1 MVKYGQNTEIELKEN
16 LGRMDVYEEI
26 YDKNKKLIDIAIE
39 KIKVCENDPL
49 HFIGHTIDVVNY
61 VKELLE
67 KTPANKEI
75 CIIAAYW
82 HDVGRTVTDKGHE
95 EESGRILKEEMA
107 KLGYSNEMIEQCYL
121 AVVNHK
127 RKCIPPTI
135 EGKIVRDA
143 DKIAYIGK
151 NRWKRCI
158 ETEPEALDEII
169 EVYLPILREEI
180 LRLEYSKELFD
191 RDMNSYVKEYIE
203 ILKNKKECNN

>member
-1 MVKYGQNTEIELKEN
+1 
-16 LGRMDVYEEI
+16 MDIYEGI

-39 KIKVCENDPL
+39 KMKVCENDPL

-67 KTPANKEI
+67 EIPANKEI
-75 CIIAAYW
+75 CIISAYW
-82 HDVGRTVTDKGHE
+82 HDVGRSVTDKGHE

-158 ETEPEALDEII
+158 EEEPEALDEII

-180 LRLEYSKELFD
+180 LRLECSKKLFD

-203 ILKNKKECNN
+203 ILKNKKKGND

>member
-1 MVKYGQNTEIELKEN
+1 
-16 LGRMDVYEEI
+16 MDIYEEI
-26 YDKNKKLIDIAIE
+26 YIRNKKLIDIAIE
-39 KIKVCENDPL
+39 KIKICENDPL

-67 KTPANKEI
+67 EIPANKEI

-82 HDVGRTVTDKGHE
+82 HDVGRSVTDKGHE
-95 EESGRILKEEMA
+95 EESGRILKEKMA
-107 KLGYSNEMIEQCYL
+107 NLGYSNEKIEQCYS
-121 AVVNHK
+121 AVVNHR

-158 ETEPEALDEII
+158 EEKPEALDEII
-169 EVYLPILREEI
+169 EVYLPLLREEI

-191 RDMNSYVKEYIE
+191 RDMNSYVKEYTE
-203 ILKNKKECNN
+203 ILKNKKEGNNK

>member
-1 MVKYGQNTEIELKEN
+1 MKDKRGKN
-16 LGRMDVYEEI
+16 MDIYEEI
-26 YDKNKKLIDIAIE
+26 YIKNKELIDSAVE
-39 KIKVCENDPL
+39 KTKKSENDPL

-67 KTPANKEI
+67 KIPANKEI

-82 HDVGRTVTDKGHE
+82 HDVGRTVKDEGHE
-95 EESGRILKEEMA
+95 EESGRILKEEMT
-107 KLGYSNEMIEQCYL
+107 KLGYSDEMIEQCYS
-121 AVVNHK
+121 AVVNHR
-127 RKCIPPTI
+127 RKSIPPTI

-158 ETEPEALDEII
+158 EEDPHALDEII
-169 EVYLPILREEI
+169 EIYLPILRDEI

-191 RDMNSYVKEYIE
+191 RDMNSYIKEY
-203 ILKNKKECNN
+203 LKM

>member
-1 MVKYGQNTEIELKEN
+1 
-16 LGRMDVYEEI
+16 MDIYEGI
-26 YDKNKKLIDIAIE
+26 YNKNKKLIDIAIE
-39 KIKVCENDPL
+39 KIKVCEDDPL

-67 KTPANKEI
+67 EIPANKEI

-82 HDVGRTVTDKGHE
+82 HDVERTVTDKGHE
-95 EESGRILKEEMA
+95 EESGRILKEEMN
-107 KLGYSNEMIEQCYL
+107 KLGYSNEMIEQCYS

-127 RKCIPPTI
+127 RKCIPSTI

-158 ETEPEALDEII
+158 EEEPEALDEII
-169 EVYLPILREEI
+169 EIYLPILREEI

-191 RDMNSYVKEYIE
+191 RDMNLYVKEYIE
-203 ILKNKKECNN
+203 VIKDKKEGKN

>member
-1 MVKYGQNTEIELKEN
+1 
-16 LGRMDVYEEI
+16 MDIYEEI
-26 YDKNKKLIDIAIE
+26 YNKNKKLIDTAIE

-61 VKELLE
+61 MKELLE
-67 KTPANKEI
+67 EIPANKEI

-95 EESGRILKEEMA
+95 EESGRILKEEMN
-107 KLGYSNEMIEQCYL
+107 KLNYSNEMIEQCYS

-151 NRWKRCI
+151 NRWRRCI
-158 ETEPEALDEII
+158 EEKPEALDEII
-169 EVYLPILREEI
+169 EVYLPILREEV
-180 LRLEYSKELFD
+180 LRLECSKKLFD
-191 RDMNSYVKEYIE
+191 RDMNSYVKDYIE
-203 ILKNKKECNN
+203 ILKNKKEGSN

>member
-1 MVKYGQNTEIELKEN
+1 
-16 LGRMDVYEEI
+16 MDIYEEI
-26 YDKNKKLIDIAIE
+26 YNKNKKLIDIAIE

-61 VKELLE
+61 VKELLKE
-67 KTPANKEI
+67 ILANKEI

-82 HDVGRTVTDKGHE
+82 HDGGRTVTDKGHE
-95 EESGRILKEEMA
+95 EESGRILKEEMV

-151 NRWKRCI
+151 NRWKRCM
-158 ETEPEALDEII
+158 EEEPEALDEII

-180 LRLEYSKELFD
+180 LRLEYSKKLFD

-203 ILKNKKECNN
+203 ILKNKKEGNN

>member
-26 YDKNKKLIDIAIE
+26 YHKNKKLIEIAIE
-39 KIKVCENDPL
+39 KIKVCENDSL

-67 KTPANKEI
+67 QIPANKEI

-82 HDVGRTVTDKGHE
+82 HDVGKSVTDKGHE

-121 AVVNHK
+121 TVVNHK

-158 ETEPEALDEII
+158 EEEPDALDEII
-169 EVYLPILREEI
+169 EVYLPILREEV
-180 LRLEYSKELFD
+180 LRLECSKKLFD

-203 ILKNKKECNN
+203 ILKNKKKGNN

>member
-1 MVKYGQNTEIELKEN
+1 
-16 LGRMDVYEEI
+16 MDIYEEI
-26 YDKNKKLIDIAIE
+26 YNKNKKLIDTAIE
-39 KIKVCENDPL
+39 KLKTCENDPL
-49 HFIGHTIDVVNY
+49 HFIGHTIDVVDY

-67 KTPANKEI
+67 EIPANKEI

-82 HDVGRTVTDKGHE
+82 HDVGRSVTDKGHE
-95 EESGRILKEEMA
+95 EESGRILKGEMT
-107 KLGYSNEMIEQCYL
+107 KLGYSNEMIKQCCS

-143 DKIAYIGK
+143 DKIAYIGR

-158 ETEPEALDEII
+158 EEDPGALDEII

-180 LRLEYSKELFD
+180 LRLECSKKLFD
-191 RDMNSYVKEYIE
+191 RDMNSYIKNYIE
-203 ILKNKKECNN
+203 ILKNKKESNN